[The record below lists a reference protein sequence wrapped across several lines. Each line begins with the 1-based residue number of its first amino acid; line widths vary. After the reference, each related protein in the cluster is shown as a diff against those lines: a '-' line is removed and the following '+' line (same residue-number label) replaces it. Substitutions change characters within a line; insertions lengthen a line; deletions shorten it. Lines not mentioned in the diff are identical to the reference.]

1 MINNIVSFLRKS
13 SPFWMVII
21 LWRLQLHFWNPG
33 GILAIVPIF
42 YYSFV
47 RPIPWFT
54 PFAILFCFLIDYS
67 FDTKLFWTA
76 MYFITYAING
86 FQYFLDLQRADKNA
100 LVPFVIFFGL
110 SLFFL
115 MIINI
120 SWVMIFRCIWMFI
133 WVSLLY
139 VPFTNI
145 MKKVLGDD

>member
-1 MINNIVSFLRKS
+1 MIRSIISFLCKS
-13 SPFWMVII
+13 SPFWAVII

-33 GILAIVPIF
+33 GILAIIPIF
-42 YYSFV
+42 FYSFV

-67 FDTKLFWTA
+67 CDTKLFWTT

-86 FQYFLDLQRADKNA
+86 FQYFLDLQRADRNA
-100 LVPFVIFFGL
+100 IVPFMIFFGI
-110 SLFFL
+110 SLFVL

-120 SWVMIFRCIWMFI
+120 SWTMLFRCIWMFV

-139 VPFTNI
+139 IPVTNI
-145 MKKVLGDD
+145 TKKVLGND

>member
-1 MINNIVSFLRKS
+1 MIKNIISFLYKF
-13 SPFWMVII
+13 SPFLAVII

-33 GILAIVPIF
+33 GILAIIPIF

-67 FDTKLFWTA
+67 FDTKLFWTT
-76 MYFITYAING
+76 MYFIAYAING
-86 FQYFLDLQRADKNA
+86 FQYFLDIQRADRNA
-100 LVPFVIFFGL
+100 IVPFMIFFGS
-110 SLFFL
+110 SLFIL

-139 VPFTNI
+139 IPFTNV